1 MAWITPTSGLL
12 RGAWLINFN
21 ETQKSD
27 FYPVPLRL
35 QCRICSIKTEAV
47 AEAAVLKDIFSQ
59 ALFGERR
66 EPLNKRKL
74 FFGFKIKQKRKGNRL
89 GEQKTAD

>member
-1 MAWITPTSGLL
+1 MSGLL

-27 FYPVPLRL
+27 FYPVSLRL
-35 QCRICSIKTEAV
+35 QCRISSIKTEAV

-59 ALFGERR
+59 SCLVNDENPEQKEIILWFQNKTKE
-66 EPLNKRKL
+66 KRK
-74 FFGFKIKQKRKGNRL
+74 
-89 GEQKTAD
+89 

>member
-35 QCRICSIKTEAV
+35 QCRKCSIKTEAV

-59 ALFGERR
+59 ACLVKDENPEQKEIILWFQNKTKE
-66 EPLNKRKL
+66 KRK
-74 FFGFKIKQKRKGNRL
+74 
-89 GEQKTAD
+89 